1 MADSKRVHTLVIDSG
16 PIIRNEPSSSSILA
30 QAESLFTI
38 PAVVSE
44 IRDEST
50 RTRFETLLKPF
61 VMLRQPSPSSIKF
74 ITDFA
79 RRTGDLDVLS
89 KPDILIIAL
98 TYELE
103 CERSGGDWRLRR
115 SPGQKGLNGPL
126 PGSTGAAG
134 QIGTPESVA
143 LSAQSMTSQAG
154 SPVADQHTIHKQ
166 PEDSE
171 IATESQVDDGKAL
184 PKEASIP
191 EADTRSAESRDAQKS
206 RSSRPR
212 RRRPDRSQGTQ
223 PAVEP
228 AVEADPE
235 WTTIPTRKP
244 VRSRHTIAP
253 KSIPAKPEGEEPV
266 SASLDLNDA
275 TNPAADRASS
285 PSKEPSPPPV
295 DTEAP
300 AELQGHDNDIAAAS
314 NEDHLSSSPK
324 VDSARESEPDE
335 DESDSDP
342 DSWITP
348 DNLDSKQ
355 AKDAG
360 GAVQEDRTEQQMEVA
375 VITTDFAMQ
384 NVILQMNLN
393 LLSTSL
399 QRVRHIRSTA
409 MRCQACFLVS
419 KQMDKQFCTRCG
431 KPTLTRVSCSTTGDG
446 EFKIHLKKNFQY
458 NSRGDRYSIPKPVHG
473 SANGR
478 IKGAGKG
485 GWGNE
490 LILAEDQKEYERH
503 SQVEKRAKERNLM
516 DEDYLP
522 SILTGDRSKAGG
534 RLKVGAGRNVNAKK
548 RT

>member
-61 VMLRQPSPSSIKF
+61 VTLRQPSPSSIKF
-74 ITDFA
+74 VIDFA

-103 CERSGGDWRLRR
+103 CERNGGDWRLRR
-115 SPGQKGLNGPL
+115 LPGQKGLNGASPK
-126 PGSTGAAG
+126 PIDASNQVATSEHA
-134 QIGTPESVA
+134 A
-143 LSAQSMTSQAG
+143 LSAQSTISQAG
-154 SPVADQHTIHKQ
+154 STVANEHTIHKQ
-166 PEDSE
+166 PDDLEF
-171 IATESQVDDGKAL
+171 ATEAHVDGGEAL
-184 PKEASIP
+184 SKEASLS
-191 EADTRSAESRDAQKS
+191 EADTQCAGSRDAQKS

-212 RRRPDRSQGTQ
+212 RRRPGRSQGTQ
-223 PAVEP
+223 PAAEGS
-228 AVEADPE
+228 VEADPE

-253 KSIPAKPEGEEPV
+253 KSIPAKSEGEEPV
-266 SASLDLNDA
+266 SESLNLNDA
-275 TNPAADRASS
+275 TNPAAARASS
-285 PSKEPSPPPV
+285 PSKRPSPPPV

-300 AELQGHDNDIAAAS
+300 AETPGHTSDIAAS
-314 NEDHLSSSPK
+314 NEDHLGSLPK

-375 VITTDFAMQ
+375 VVTTDFAMQ
-384 NVILQMNLN
+384 NVLLQMNLN

-399 QRVRHIRSTA
+399 QRVRHVRSTA

-431 KPTLTRVSCSTTGDG
+431 KPTLTRVSCSTMANG

-503 SQVEKRAKERNLM
+503 SQIEKRAKERNLM

-522 SILTGDRSKAGG
+522 SILTGDRSKTGG

>member
-1 MADSKRVHTLVIDSG
+1 MAESKRVHTLVIDSG
-16 PIIRNEPSSSSILA
+16 PIIRNEPASSSILA

-61 VMLRQPSPSSIKF
+61 VTLRQPSPSSIKF
-74 ITDFA
+74 VTDFA

-103 CERSGGDWRLRR
+103 CERNHGDCRLRR
-115 SPGQKGLNGPL
+115 SPGQTGLNGPL
-126 PGSTGAAG
+126 PNSKQANQSGNAVSTGESRVAQAPSNDHDAAADG
-134 QIGTPESVA
+134 SVA
-143 LSAQSMTSQAG
+143 Q
-154 SPVADQHTIHKQ
+154 VQ
-166 PEDSE
+166 PEHPDF
-171 IATESQVDDGKAL
+171 ATEPQAYD
-184 PKEASIP
+184 
-191 EADTRSAESRDAQKS
+191 AEVSREEHPTFETDVPPVEVNDAQKS
-206 RSSRPR
+206 RSNRSR
-212 RRRPDRSQGTQ
+212 RRRPARSQVTQ
-223 PAVEP
+223 PAAEQ
-228 AVEADPE
+228 ADEAGAG
-235 WTTIPTRKP
+235 WTTIPARKP
-244 VRSRHTIAP
+244 IRSRPTSSPRSVVLESERKLPIASSV
-253 KSIPAKPEGEEPV
+253 KSNGATEEP
-266 SASLDLNDA
+266 
-275 TNPAADRASS
+275 ADPTLLPSELLSS
-285 PSKEPSPPPV
+285 PTTDAHVPET
-295 DTEAP
+295 DT
-300 AELQGHDNDIAAAS
+300 HT
-314 NEDHLSSSPK
+314 EDLTTTEQDSLNALPK
-324 VDSARESEPDE
+324 VDSAQESEPDGSG
-335 DESDSDP
+335 SDSDP

-348 DNLDSKQ
+348 ENLDSRQ
-355 AKDAG
+355 AKDAS
-360 GAVQEDRTEQQMEVA
+360 GAMQEDRTEQQMEVA

-393 LLSTSL
+393 LLSSSL
-399 QRVRHIRSTA
+399 QRVRHVRSTV
-409 MRCQACFLVS
+409 MRCQACFLVT

-431 KPTLTRVSCSTTGDG
+431 KPTLTRVSCSTTANG

-522 SILTGDRSKAGG
+522 SILTGDRSKTGG

-548 RT
+548 RS

>member
-1 MADSKRVHTLVIDSG
+1 MADSKRVHALVVDSG

-30 QAESLFTI
+30 QAELLFTI

-61 VMLRQPSPSSIKF
+61 VTLRQPSPSSVKF
-74 ITDFA
+74 VTDFA

-103 CERSGGDWRLRR
+103 CERNGGDWRLRR
-115 SPGQKGLNGPL
+115 SPGQKELNGPSSRSTDAADQVATL
-126 PGSTGAAG
+126 ESAALSTQSTIPQTGSTVAG
-134 QIGTPESVA
+134 QYTTHI
-143 LSAQSMTSQAG
+143 QSEDATFATAPQA
-154 SPVADQHTIHKQ
+154 
-166 PEDSE
+166 
-171 IATESQVDDGKAL
+171 DDGKAVPKQDSL
-184 PKEASIP
+184 PETDLRP
-191 EADTRSAESRDAQKS
+191 AETHVAQKS
-206 RSSRPR
+206 RPSRPR
-212 RRRPDRSQGTQ
+212 RRRPGRSQDTL
-223 PAVEP
+223 PAAQQ
-228 AVEADPE
+228 AVDADPE

-244 VRSRHTIAP
+244 VRSRHSIAP

-266 SASLDLNDA
+266 STSLDLNDA
-275 TNPAADRASS
+275 TKPAADRASS
-285 PSKEPSPPPV
+285 PSKQPSPALV
-295 DTEAP
+295 DTEASVE
-300 AELQGHDNDIAAAS
+300 AQGHTNDVATS
-314 NEDHLSSSPK
+314 NDDHSSPSPK

-355 AKDAG
+355 ARDAG
-360 GAVQEDRTEQQMEVA
+360 GAVQEDHTEQQMEVA

-399 QRVRHIRSTA
+399 QRVRYVRSTA

-431 KPTLTRVSCSTTGDG
+431 KPTLTRVSCSTTASG

-548 RT
+548 RS